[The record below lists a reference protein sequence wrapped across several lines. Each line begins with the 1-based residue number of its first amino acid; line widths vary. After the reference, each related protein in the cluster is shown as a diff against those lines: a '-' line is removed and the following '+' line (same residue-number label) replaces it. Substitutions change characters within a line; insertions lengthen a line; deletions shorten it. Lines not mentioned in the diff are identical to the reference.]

1 MTGILKGKRVVDP
14 VLTTVARGY
23 KNAEFIGDQL
33 FQVVEMDKEGGV
45 IPTFGKGVFAVMETR
60 RAPGADSNILVREGM
75 GTQDIVLD
83 EHDLAYPVDYR
94 EQNESII
101 DEEKKAARRAT
112 AGIELRREVYAA
124 TLAQDK
130 SLYTG
135 RLKTLAQGQGWNA
148 DKSEPLKDIEAG
160 IEAVRAATG
169 NRPNVITMGASVMS
183 LLRYHPAIQ
192 AAISNDAS
200 NKRITEQIIQDLLN
214 VSKVLVGGAVSL
226 DPKGKTLGDMW
237 RDNLMIHYVAPQQAD
252 ASSADEYEPSF
263 GYTFRRKGA
272 PVIDTYDSVGGKVK
286 NIRYTDIYKVAVVGS
301 EYGYMISNIK
311 GA

>member
-1 MTGILKGKRVVDP
+1 MGILKGKRLVDP

-23 KNAEFIGDQL
+23 KNAEFIGEQL
-33 FQVVEMDKEGGV
+33 FPIVEMDKEGGT
-45 IPTFGKGVFAVMETR
+45 IPTFGKGVFAVYDTR
-60 RAPGADSNILVREGM
+60 RAPGAESNVVTREGM
-75 GTQDIVLD
+75 GTQEIVLD

-124 TLAQDK
+124 TLAQNK
-130 SLYTG
+130 SLYIG
-135 RLKTLAQGQGWNA
+135 RIKTLGQGKGWGSA
-148 DKSEPLKDIEAG
+148 DSDPLKDMEAG
-160 IEAVRAATG
+160 IEAVREVTG
-169 NRPNVITMGASVMS
+169 NRPNIITMGASVMS

-192 AAISNDAS
+192 AAIGTNER
-200 NKRITEQIIQDLLN
+200 KRITEQIIQDLLN
-214 VSKVLVGGAVSL
+214 VRKVLVGGAVSL
-226 DPKGKTLGDMW
+226 DPKGKTIGDIW
-237 RDNLMIHYVAPQQAD
+237 KDNVMLHYVAPQEAD
-252 ASSADEYEPSF
+252 ASSADEYVPSF

-272 PVIDTYDSVGGKVK
+272 PVIDTYDTVGGKVK

-301 EYGYMISNIK
+301 DNGYLITNIK